1 MEHDLAK
8 CVILVDFTKW
18 GLVVDGNVHCFVVC
32 VLFGE
37 EQIVKRGN
45 VVLYLALLSITYNAE
60 KWEIE
65 DWKPTIKY
73 YDFFAQ
79 STNEAR
85 VKQVFP
91 FVKVVSFHR
100 CSLC

>member
-1 MEHDLAK
+1 MATFIVL
-8 CVILVDFTKW
+8 W
-18 GLVVDGNVHCFVVC
+18 FVCCLEKSKLSSEVC
-32 VLFGE
+32 S
-37 EQIVKRGN
+37 I
-45 VVLYLALLSITYNAE
+45 YLALLSITYNAE

-91 FVKVVSFHR
+91 FVKVVSFNR
-100 CSLC
+100 CFIC